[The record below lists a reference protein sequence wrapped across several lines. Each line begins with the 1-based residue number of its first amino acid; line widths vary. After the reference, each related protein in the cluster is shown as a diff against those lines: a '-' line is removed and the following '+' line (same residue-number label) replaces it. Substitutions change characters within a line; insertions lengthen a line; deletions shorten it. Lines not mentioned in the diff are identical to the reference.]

1 MSLVSAPTVTSDI
14 PGRAVISVPSAAVA
28 KVGRSPVSRLRIGAH
43 APIRFGNEGRYQQ
56 QDNEND
62 GGNSGHCEP
71 DRHGTSGRRNL
82 AMKMG
87 SQS

>member
-1 MSLVSAPTVTSDI
+1 MSLVSTPTVTSDI
-14 PGRAVISVPSAAVA
+14 PGRAVICVPSAAVA
-28 KVGRSPVSRLRIGAH
+28 KVGRSPVARLRIGAH

-71 DRHGTSGRRNL
+71 DRHGTSVEPTL
-82 AMKMG
+82 AVKMG
-87 SQS
+87 SRS